1 MTYTMA
7 LNETAVKALLN
18 RLDAIQKEIN
28 EIHQQLLFEL
38 DNDNELTA
46 AETAEIKDIIKQN
59 DFRTFD
65 EWEKE
70 KPLD

>member
-1 MTYTMA
+1 MIDKKRI
-7 LNETAVKALLN
+7 ESLLSQ
-18 RLDAIQKEIN
+18 LDAVQKQIDA
-28 EIHQQLLFEL
+28 IHAELLTEL
-38 DNDNELTA
+38 SDDELTA
-46 AETAEIKDIIKQN
+46 AERREIENIRKED

>member
-1 MTYTMA
+1 MA
-7 LNETAVKALLN
+7 INETTVKALLN

-28 EIHQQLLFEL
+28 EIHQQLLLEL

>member
-1 MTYTMA
+1 MIDKKRI
-7 LNETAVKALLN
+7 ESLLSQ
-18 RLDAIQKEIN
+18 LDAVQKQIDA
-28 EIHQQLLFEL
+28 IHAELLTEL
-38 DNDNELTA
+38 SDDELTA
-46 AETAEIKDIIKQN
+46 AERQEIENIRKEN

>member
-1 MTYTMA
+1 MA
-7 LNETAVKALLN
+7 INESTAKALLN
-18 RLDAIQKEIN
+18 RLDEIQKEIN
-28 EIHQQLLFEL
+28 AIHQQLLIEIGG
-38 DNDNELTA
+38 DELTA
-46 AETAEIKDIIKQN
+46 AEKAEIEAIRKEN

>member
-1 MTYTMA
+1 MYTMA
-7 LNETAVKALLN
+7 INDTAVKALLN

-28 EIHQQLLFEL
+28 AIHQQLLFEL
-38 DNDNELTA
+38 DSDELSA
-46 AETAEIKDIIKQN
+46 AEKAEIENIRRENNFK
-59 DFRTFD
+59 TFD